1 MCDASPFAA
10 AIIAARLQ
18 FVHAGGCDPLGM
30 VVCSDGPLGEL
41 QRIGDMKVYS
51 SPLMPKNQFYIMEDH
66 EAQRIVREL
75 PSMN

>member
-18 FVHAGGCDPLGM
+18 FLHKGGYEPVGM
-30 VVCSDGPLGEL
+30 VVCSHGPLGEL

-51 SPLMPKNQFYIMEDH
+51 SPLMPKDQFYIMEDQD
-66 EAQRIVREL
+66 AQRIVREL